1 MREWLILATNAP
13 VRKDAVIAAVGG
25 SAVFAALMLAIL
37 GVVLSGYQDSAR
49 SDDLHSAYR
58 RALIGDLVGLALC
71 LTCAA
76 LGFAWLT
83 TGGGGGVLY
92 AGVILTFFAQLAAIF
107 VAAYVG
113 ADIVLAHTPL
123 KRTTPR

>member
-1 MREWLILATNAP
+1 MT
-13 VRKDAVIAAVGG
+13 
-25 SAVFAALMLAIL
+25 
-37 GVVLSGYQDSAR
+37 GYQDSTR
-49 SDDLHSAYR
+49 SDDLHGAYR

-83 TGGGGGVLY
+83 TGGGGSVLY
-92 AGVILTFFAQLAAIF
+92 AAVVLTFFAQLAAIF

-113 ADIVLAHTPL
+113 ADIVLGHIPL
-123 KRTTPR
+123 KSTTPR